1 MENNPKAVLDSIN
14 EFLRKEQ
21 ETAQQKYS
29 TLKYK
34 IKVFHYEDLNAFC
47 IYGPLKIISDF
58 KAILRFKILGFF
70 ICSKTHGSLNW
81 NIKQL
86 NS

>member
-1 MENNPKAVLDSIN
+1 MNVSHKVFLSIN
-14 EFLRKEQ
+14 ACYY
-21 ETAQQKYS
+21 TVKYLLCYKS
-29 TLKYK
+29 IHEYK
-34 IKVFHYEDLNAFC
+34 IKVFRYEDLNAFC

-58 KAILRFKILGFF
+58 KAILRFKILGSF